1 MAAAMEQ
8 AAIIYLD
15 KRGILF
21 CRLLWGG
28 ERMGQERGLMVV
40 EEREGGECIMKNG
53 DEKNNRGP
61 GGGAPCRATALSRA
75 RDYGK
80 ENVCRRIL
88 LSYI

>member
-53 DEKNNRGP
+53 DEKIIAGREVERLAGDGP
-61 GGGAPCRATALSRA
+61 EPCPRLW
-75 RDYGK
+75 
-80 ENVCRRIL
+80 
-88 LSYI
+88 